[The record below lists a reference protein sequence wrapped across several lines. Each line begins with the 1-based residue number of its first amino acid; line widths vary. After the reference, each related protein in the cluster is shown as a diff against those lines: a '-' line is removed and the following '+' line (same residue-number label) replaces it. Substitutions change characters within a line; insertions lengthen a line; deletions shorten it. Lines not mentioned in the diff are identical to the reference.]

1 VLAVTASDRN
11 GTPAPY
17 ANTGGFV
24 DVMAPGRTYMD
35 FNGTTYMVNGTSAS
49 AAYISGLAASLSSTT
64 GRPVQD
70 IALDLKASL
79 PGP

>member
-1 VLAVTASDRN
+1 
-11 GTPAPY
+11 
-17 ANTGGFV
+17 
-24 DVMAPGRTYMD
+24 
-35 FNGTTYMVNGTSAS
+35 VNGTSAS

-64 GRPVQD
+64 GRPVQA